1 MTIRRIALTIAGSI
15 LVGVTYLAGLMAA
28 GLALT
33 AIGFNFG
40 STSGSAEMLPWMFL
54 GGVVVGLVLGP
65 IASQLTVSR
74 LRHLFI
80 WTFVIFF
87 NLASVLIEGA
97 FFAPQRIG
105 ANPIPLVVQQLIAS
119 ILTAGMVTLLFAHG
133 SATRVITATRAW
145 YSWIWRF
152 LASGVSYLVFYF
164 VFGGINYTF
173 VTKPYYDS
181 HAGGLTVPAP
191 GTVLV
196 AELIRGMMI
205 ALSVVPFLLV
215 PKPLRVRAI
224 LTGVVLFAVGGIMP
238 LLFQVGSLPVL
249 LLAASGIEILCQN
262 FSTGVVAALIL
273 GTQLPN
279 MPATTT
285 RSISEAS

>member
-1 MTIRRIALTIAGSI
+1 MIVRRIVLTIAGSI
-15 LVGVTYLAGLMAA
+15 LVGVTYLAGLLLA

-65 IASQLTVSR
+65 IASQLKVSR

-87 NLASVLIEGA
+87 NLASVLIEGT

-119 ILTAGMVTLLFAHG
+119 ILTAGMVTLLFADG

-145 YSWIWRF
+145 YDWTWRF

-249 LLAASGIEILCQN
+249 LLAASGIEILFQN
-262 FSTGVVAALIL
+262 FSTGVVAALLL

-279 MPATTT
+279 KPVPTT
-285 RSISEAS
+285 RSISEAA